1 MNKMEFMDNSIFDN
15 NINDVE
21 NTNLSIGITY
31 EESDE
36 NLQNDNPTLLFSK
49 INFISN
55 FVSLPFFNFPQ
66 LNDNH
71 TQFFVNP
78 PNTPKTKKLFGR
90 KRKNSGEI
98 GAHDKYA
105 ENNQVRKFKIIIKN
119 ALLELINS
127 KIKNELDITMIYK
140 NRKFFVDGL
149 LRIGQE
155 QMINTNV
162 IYNRQLLC
170 KTLKDIF
177 SDEIAKNYGK
187 YPKNYNKILIK
198 KLYESKIGKNI
209 IAPIL
214 DMKFLDC
221 IRYFRKDIQ
230 YISDERYSC
239 LRGLETKFENL
250 PNDLI
255 KKGYDD
261 RYIKLLLNLIYN
273 FEYIYYEKKSRNR
286 KTIKIG

>member
-1 MNKMEFMDNSIFDN
+1 MNKMEFLDNSYFDK

-21 NTNLSIGITY
+21 NSNISIGISYEETY
-31 EESDE
+31 E
-36 NLQNDNPTLLFSK
+36 NIQYDNPNLLYSK

-55 FVSLPFFNFPQ
+55 FVPLPFFNSPQ

-71 TQFFVNP
+71 SQFVVSP
-78 PNTPKTKKLFGR
+78 PNTQKTKKIFGR

-127 KIKNELDITMIYK
+127 KIKDEIDITMIYK
-140 NRKFFVDGL
+140 NRKYFVDGL

-162 IYNRQLLC
+162 IYNRQLLS

-198 KLYESKIGKNI
+198 KLYKSEIGKNI

-239 LRGLETKFENL
+239 LKGLEKKFENM
-250 PNDLI
+250 PNDLL

-273 FEYIYYEKKSRNR
+273 FEYIYYEKKSRSR
-286 KTIKIG
+286 KTTKIE

>member
-1 MNKMEFMDNSIFDN
+1 MNKMEILDNSIFDK

-21 NTNLSIGITY
+21 NSNLSIEISY
-31 EESDE
+31 EEADE
-36 NLQNDNPTLLFSK
+36 NILYDNSNFLYSN

-55 FVSLPFFNFPQ
+55 FVPLPFFISPQ
-66 LNDNH
+66 LNNNTSQFIVNSTI
-71 TQFFVNP
+71 TQ
-78 PNTPKTKKLFGR
+78 KTKKLFGR

-127 KIKNELDITMIYK
+127 KIKDKIDITMIYK

-149 LRIGQE
+149 LRIGQK

-162 IYNRQLLC
+162 IYNRQLLN
-170 KTLKDIF
+170 KTLKEIF

-214 DMKFLDC
+214 DLKFLDC
-221 IRYFRKDIQ
+221 IRYFRKDIG
-230 YISDERYSC
+230 YISDKRYSC
-239 LRGLETKFENL
+239 LRGLEKKFENL
-250 PNDLI
+250 PNDLL

-261 RYIKLLLNLIYN
+261 RYIKLLLNLINN
-273 FEYIYYEKKSRNR
+273 FEYIYYEKKSRSR
-286 KTIKIG
+286 K